1 MSQAVALIPF
11 ADLEKMAETIAK
23 SQLFGVK
30 KKEEALSLMLIAQ
43 AEGLHPA
50 TIAQEYD
57 IISGRPARKTH
68 SVLAR
73 FQQAGGTVKW
83 EKLTDTEVVGVFTHP
98 QGGSVSIDW
107 TLERAKKIKSW
118 NNKLNNGN
126 GGWETLADKL
136 QWQNYPRS
144 MLRARCI
151 AEGVRAVYPLAIGGM
166 LVVEEAQDL
175 DVIEGTATRVPD
187 NQVPGPVPKAS
198 DKPQETKTYPC
209 GATSTGTAPMP
220 DVCPM
225 HGESC
230 KAPATSQTQPA
241 GTGGTEIN
249 AASKEAPSTGASSAA
264 TNTTA
269 TEGDIITEGRVK
281 IMRARMAGAVPPVT
295 DAQIEQHFGKPL
307 NKMFMQD
314 SKAIQDFIANPTA
327 AK

>member
-1 MSQAVALIPF
+1 MTNAVALIPF
-11 ADLEKMAETIAK
+11 SDLEKMAETIAK

-83 EKLTDTEVVGVFTHP
+83 EKLTDTEVIGVFTHP

-107 TLERAKKIKSW
+107 TMERAKKIKSW
-118 NNKLNNGN
+118 NNKLNAGN

-151 AEGVRAVYPLAIGGM
+151 AEGIRAVYPLAIGGM

-187 NQVPGPVPKAS
+187 NQVPGPVPKTAEPAADTTKKTATVDGPVVAS
-198 DKPQETKTYPC
+198 QEK
-209 GATSTGTAPMP
+209 S
-220 DVCPM
+220 
-225 HGESC
+225 
-230 KAPATSQTQPA
+230 QPA
-241 GTGGTEIN
+241 SSGEGIN
-249 AASKEAPSTGASSAA
+249 TAASKEAHVAGAGSAA
-264 TNTTA
+264 IPETA
-269 TEGDIITEGRVK
+269 TTGEIITAGRLK
-281 IMRARMAGAVPPVT
+281 IMRARMEGAVPPVT
-295 DAQIEQHFGKPL
+295 DAQIMARFGKPL
-307 NKMFMQD
+307 EQMFMSD
-314 SKAIQDFIANPTA
+314 SKAIQDFIASPTA
-327 AK
+327 KPAE